1 MLRISNEKP
10 SYPHGLN
17 GKVINFKKNYK
28 HKNKL

>member
-17 GKVINFKKNYK
+17 GKVINFKNNYK